1 MKILHIQFTSQF
13 TEGLTYQE
21 NQLPPEMV
29 KLGHEVH
36 YWGTCIARVDSE
48 LKEVPPE
55 EKVMENGVILRRFP
69 YKNFPFKMVT
79 MKLKY
84 VSGIYQELEVLAP
97 DMIMMH
103 DFQTL
108 SGYAAAEYV
117 KNHPDTVMVADC
129 HTDRFNSANNFWSKQ
144 ILHKHIYGPIARR
157 IQESSKKIYYLS
169 KETREFLI
177 DIYKMPDY
185 NFSFLPL
192 GGNILSRETYLKYR
206 KTKRM
211 ELGLTENTV
220 LVMHSGKLVRAKRT
234 RELIEAFREVSG
246 KDLRLVIIGKLM
258 DDTGEIIKKAS
269 DTVKGD
275 NRIAYLGWKSGM
287 ELIQYL
293 CAADIYAQPGTQ
305 SATLQNAACCG
316 CAVIAYPYDCYVN
329 GIFGENARYVTDE
342 KELEHVLWQLVNDRD
357 YLNQM
362 KQKAYGTA
370 LKLLDYKKQAQDIC
384 NVYYKFRN
392 V

>member
-36 YWGTCIARVDSE
+36 YWGTCIARIDSE

-55 EKVMENGVILRRFP
+55 EKVLENGVILRRFP
-69 YKNFPFKMVT
+69 YESFLFKTVT

-84 VSGIYQELEVLAP
+84 VPGIYHELEVLAP

-108 SGYAAAEYV
+108 SGYAAAKYV
-117 KNHPDTVMVADC
+117 KNHPDTVLVADC
-129 HTDRFNSANNFWSKQ
+129 HTDRFNSARNFWSKQ
-144 ILHKHIYGPIARR
+144 ILHRHIYGPVARK
-157 IQESSKKIYYLS
+157 IQENSKKIYYLS
-169 KETREFLI
+169 KETKEFLM

-192 GGNILSRETYLKYR
+192 GGNILSDEIFLKYR
-206 KTKRM
+206 NAKRA
-211 ELGLTENTV
+211 ELKLSKKTV
-220 LVMHSGKLVRAKRT
+220 LVMHSGKLERAKKT
-234 RELIEAFREVSG
+234 KELLESFRKIPG
-246 KDLRLVIIGKLM
+246 KDVRLIIIGKLM
-258 DDTGEIIKKAS
+258 DDSGELIKKAADA
-269 DTVKGD
+269 DTGD
-275 NRIAYLGWKSGM
+275 NRIVYLGWKSGT

-316 CAVIAYPYDCYVN
+316 CAVIAFPYDCYVN
-329 GIFGENARYVTDE
+329 GIFGGNCSYASDR
-342 KELEHVLWQLVNDRD
+342 KELEHVLSRLVTDRD
-357 YLNQM
+357 YLRIM
-362 KQKAYGTA
+362 KRKAYNTA

-384 NVYYKFRN
+384 NLYDGH
-392 V
+392 